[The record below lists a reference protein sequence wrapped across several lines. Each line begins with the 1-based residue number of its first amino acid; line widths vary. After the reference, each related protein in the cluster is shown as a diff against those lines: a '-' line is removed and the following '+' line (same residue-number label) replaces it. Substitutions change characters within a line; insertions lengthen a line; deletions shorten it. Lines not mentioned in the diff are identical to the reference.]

1 MRVLAQ
7 GQVLPNLAL
16 SPPALCFFNVCRFC
30 MFILLDLS
38 LFLSAGRSGAG
49 MVQGSLEPTLASILR
64 RTPRR
69 PRPSRGTSE
78 REIAVAK
85 ASAQVGALR
94 HQKEVLQE
102 LERPAPQPALQLIH
116 MLALPCAACAQP
128 CGAPYII
135 GACLQGC
142 MQARRQQQLPAHSHN
157 NVIAVKGGGT
167 WSHWPTL

>member
-94 HQKEVLQE
+94 HEKEVLQQ
-102 LERPAPQPALQLIH
+102 LQCTAAQPALQLVLL
-116 MLALPCAACAQP
+116 LALPRAACAEP
-128 CGAPYII
+128 SGAWNMISVCCSKI
-135 GACLQGC
+135 LWCASRLQGR
-142 MQARRQQQLPAHSHN
+142 MQPRAQ
-157 NVIAVKGGGT
+157 
-167 WSHWPTL
+167 